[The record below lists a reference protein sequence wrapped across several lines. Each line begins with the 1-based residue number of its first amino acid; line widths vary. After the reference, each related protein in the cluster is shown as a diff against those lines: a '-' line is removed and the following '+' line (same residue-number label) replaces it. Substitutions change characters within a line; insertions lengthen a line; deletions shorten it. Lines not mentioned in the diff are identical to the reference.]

1 MLPQMLELLR
11 IYLRSS
17 FCLSQYTHLSCQV
30 SLKINP
36 SLFFRIFYFQNLE
49 KLIVRFR
56 PSTMLTFSSTNSFQ
70 PDDRTDDFSKSA
82 LGGSPNHSASRTHD
96 NGFLEFDVTDSGPVN
111 DDTVSGGTIAGE
123 NGYDRVFGPNTS
135 RRRRFPPAILRSTQ
149 SEEILPSQA
158 SRRFPGFDN
167 PRSAISGA
175 ELLKLEGK
183 IPRQTVPLSLP
194 LRSPSAV
201 ARETPSLRRKSK
213 FSTETTRQR
222 NHQLSRSG
230 ADRAMDS
237 PKTVRASY
245 RYQEEMTSSLEWTQ
259 ENYEQIM
266 FQPSVNSP
274 PPPLETSPSFS
285 SSDAYAYLEQQSPRH
300 LTFSGHQEA
309 RDKESANLAHT
320 SQQQPST
327 TQLTSPSTDSLNSR
341 NHSNWPPDSIYSCYG
356 RLGPSHSAPSLAQT
370 QIADP
375 TSTYNGMTQGVHQYH
390 DRVVA
395 DHPPRSDYYLLTRE
409 QFQSQSTNADIYP
422 AKFLA
427 AAAPS
432 PSTPSFQLPQPP
444 HLISKHRGGPSRS
457 SRRKVSTA
465 SLRSASSNSSLMS
478 FVNYTPGD
486 SQKILAGVAP
496 SGSSKTK
503 ARREQEALERKRKLS
518 LAAEKAVKEAG
529 GDWEQLRASGL
540 LM

>member
-1 MLPQMLELLR
+1 
-11 IYLRSS
+11 
-17 FCLSQYTHLSCQV
+17 
-30 SLKINP
+30 
-36 SLFFRIFYFQNLE
+36 
-49 KLIVRFR
+49 
-56 PSTMLTFSSTNSFQ
+56 MLTFSSTNSFH
-70 PDDRTDDFSKSA
+70 PDDRTHDFSKSA

-96 NGFLEFDVTDSGPVN
+96 NGFLEFDVTDNGPVD
-111 DDTVSGGTIAGE
+111 DDTASGGTIAGE
-123 NGYDRVFGPNTS
+123 NGYDRVVGPNTS

-149 SEEILPSQA
+149 SEEVLPSQA
-158 SRRFPGFDN
+158 CRRFLEN

-183 IPRQTVPLSLP
+183 VPGQTVPLALP
-194 LRSPSAV
+194 LRSPSTV
-201 ARETPSLRRKSK
+201 ARATPSLRKKSR
-213 FSTETTRQR
+213 FSTETTGQR
-222 NHQLSRSG
+222 NHLLSRSG

-245 RYQEEMTSSLEWTQ
+245 RYQEEITSSLEWTQ

-266 FQPSVNSP
+266 FQASVNSP
-274 PPPLETSPSFS
+274 PPPPETSSSFS

-300 LTFSGHQEA
+300 LTFARHQEA
-309 RDKESANLAHT
+309 RNKESANSAHNT
-320 SQQQPST
+320 QQQPST
-327 TQLTSPSTDSLNSR
+327 VQITSPSTDRLNLT

-375 TSTYNGMTQGVHQYH
+375 SSTYNGMTQGVPQYH

-395 DHPPRSDYYLLTRE
+395 DHPPRSDYNLVTRE
-409 QFQSQSTNADIYP
+409 LFQYHSTNADIYP
-422 AKFLA
+422 AKFPAAA

-432 PSTPSFQLPQPP
+432 PCTPSFQLPQPP
-444 HLISKHRGGPSRS
+444 HLLSKHRGGPSRT
-457 SRRKVSTA
+457 SRRKESSA
-465 SLRSASSNSSLMS
+465 SLRSANSNSSLMA

>member
-1 MLPQMLELLR
+1 MM
-11 IYLRSS
+11 
-17 FCLSQYTHLSCQV
+17 
-30 SLKINP
+30 
-36 SLFFRIFYFQNLE
+36 
-49 KLIVRFR
+49 
-56 PSTMLTFSSTNSFQ
+56 TFSSPNSFQ
-70 PDDRTDDFSKSA
+70 PDDRTHDFSKSA

-96 NGFLEFDVTDSGPVN
+96 HGFLEFDVTDNSPVD
-111 DDTVSGGTIAGE
+111 DDTASGGPIAGE
-123 NGYDRVFGPNTS
+123 NGYDRVVGPNTS

-149 SEEILPSQA
+149 SEEVLPSQA
-158 SRRFPGFDN
+158 SRRFPGFEN

-183 IPRQTVPLSLP
+183 IPGQTVPLTLP

-201 ARETPSLRRKSK
+201 ARATPSLRRKSR

-222 NHQLSRSG
+222 NHQLSRRG

-245 RYQEEMTSSLEWTQ
+245 RYQEEMTSSLEWAQ

-266 FQPSVNSP
+266 FQASVSSP
-274 PPPLETSPSFS
+274 PPPPETSSSFS
-285 SSDAYAYLEQQSPRH
+285 SSDAYAYSEQQSPRY
-300 LTFSGHQEA
+300 LTFARHQEA
-309 RDKESANLAHT
+309 RSKESANAAHT

-327 TQLTSPSTDSLNSR
+327 GQITSPSTNSLNLT

-356 RLGPSHSAPSLAQT
+356 RLGPSHSAPSLAHT

-375 TSTYNGMTQGVHQYH
+375 SSIYNGMTQGVHQYH

-395 DHPPRSDYYLLTRE
+395 DHPPRSDYYLVTRE
-409 QFQSQSTNADIYP
+409 QFQSHPTNADIYP
-422 AKFLA
+422 AKFPA
-427 AAAPS
+427 AAAASPS

-444 HLISKHRGGPSRS
+444 HLLSKHRGGPSRS
-457 SRRKVSTA
+457 SRRKGSSA
-465 SLRSASSNSSLMS
+465 SLRSANSNSSMIG

>member
-1 MLPQMLELLR
+1 ML
-11 IYLRSS
+11 
-17 FCLSQYTHLSCQV
+17 
-30 SLKINP
+30 N
-36 SLFFRIFYFQNLE
+36 
-49 KLIVRFR
+49 
-56 PSTMLTFSSTNSFQ
+56 FSSTNSFQ
-70 PDDRTDDFSKSA
+70 PDDRTHDFSKSA
-82 LGGSPNHSASRTHD
+82 LGGSPNLSTSRTRD
-96 NGFLEFDVTDSGPVN
+96 DGFLQFDVTDNGPVD
-111 DDTVSGGTIAGE
+111 DDTASGGTIAGE

-158 SRRFPGFDN
+158 SRRFPGFEN

-183 IPRQTVPLSLP
+183 IPGQTVPLTLP

-201 ARETPSLRRKSK
+201 ARSTPLLRRKSR

-230 ADRAMDS
+230 ADRAIDS

-245 RYQEEMTSSLEWTQ
+245 RYQEEMTSSLEWTR

-266 FQPSVNSP
+266 FQPSVSSP
-274 PPPLETSPSFS
+274 HPAPEPSSSFC

-300 LTFSGHQEA
+300 LTFARHQEA
-309 RDKESANLAHT
+309 RNKENANPAHN
-320 SQQQPST
+320 SLQQPST
-327 TQLTSPSTDSLNSR
+327 GQITSPGTDRLNLT
-341 NHSNWPPDSIYSCYG
+341 NHSNWPPDSIYSFYG

-370 QIADP
+370 QIADQS
-375 TSTYNGMTQGVHQYH
+375 STYNGMTQGVHQYH

-395 DHPPRSDYYLLTRE
+395 DHPPCNDYNLVTRE
-409 QFQSQSTNADIYP
+409 QFQSHSTTADIYP
-422 AKFLA
+422 AKFP

-444 HLISKHRGGPSRS
+444 HLLSKHRGSPSRT
-457 SRRKVSTA
+457 SRRKGSSA
-465 SLRSASSNSSLMS
+465 SLRSANSNSSLMG

>member
-1 MLPQMLELLR
+1 
-11 IYLRSS
+11 
-17 FCLSQYTHLSCQV
+17 
-30 SLKINP
+30 
-36 SLFFRIFYFQNLE
+36 
-49 KLIVRFR
+49 
-56 PSTMLTFSSTNSFQ
+56 MLTYSSTNSFQ
-70 PDDRTDDFSKSA
+70 PDDRTHDFSKSA
-82 LGGSPNHSASRTHD
+82 LGGSPNHSAGRTHD

-111 DDTVSGGTIAGE
+111 DDTASGGTITGE
-123 NGYDRVFGPNTS
+123 NGHDRIVGPNTS

-149 SEEILPSQA
+149 SEEVLPSQA
-158 SRRFPGFDN
+158 SQRFPGFEN

-183 IPRQTVPLSLP
+183 IPLQTVPLSLP

-201 ARETPSLRRKSK
+201 ARETPSLRRKSR

-222 NHQLSRSG
+222 NHQLSGSG

-266 FQPSVNSP
+266 FQPSVSSS
-274 PPPLETSPSFS
+274 PPPLETSSSFS
-285 SSDAYAYLEQQSPRH
+285 SSDPYAYLEQQSSRH
-300 LTFSGHQEA
+300 LTFAGHQEA
-309 RDKESANLAHT
+309 RNKESANPVYT

-327 TQLTSPSTDSLNSR
+327 SQLTSPSTDSLHST
-341 NHSNWPPDSIYSCYG
+341 NHPNWPPDSIYSCYR

-375 TSTYNGMTQGVHQYH
+375 SSTNNGMTQGVHKYH

-395 DHPPRSDYYLLTRE
+395 DHPPSSDYNLVTRE
-409 QFQSQSTNADIYP
+409 QFQSHSTNADIYP
-422 AKFLA
+422 AKFPA

-432 PSTPSFQLPQPP
+432 PSTPSFQLPPQPPP
-444 HLISKHRGGPSRS
+444 HLISKHRSGPSRS
-457 SRRKVSTA
+457 SRRKGSSA
-465 SLRSASSNSSLMS
+465 SLRSASSNSSLMG

-518 LAAEKAVKEAG
+518 LATEKAVKEAG
-529 GDWEQLRASGL
+529 GDWEQLKASGL